1 MNTSNIYTYI
11 NNVHQK
17 SLMFSSLIKLCA
29 CMCST
34 SAIHEYKHVYYRL
47 TCQRGSF
54 DFMHS
59 VLICFVLPPEREKQK
74 GGKNVINVIASQSE
88 VALIKPEWPL
98 CQDSR
103 HCLKK
108 QKGGKNVINV
118 IASQSEV
125 ALIKPEWPLCQDS
138 RHCLRKQ
145 TGACTRHGRN
155 KHKNNLLQESR
166 QRRTH
171 PIRRAGFR
179 R

>member
-1 MNTSNIYTYI
+1 MHTHMYINISMKYMNTSNIYTYI

-103 HCLKK
+103 HCL
-108 QKGGKNVINV
+108 
-118 IASQSEV
+118 
-125 ALIKPEWPLCQDS
+125 
-138 RHCLRKQ
+138 RKQ